1 MNVNNFV
8 VRPERRL
15 VEKYAQAES
24 WVVLGEAEVG
34 ELARKVS
41 GLPNELDPD
50 DEEAK
55 RFDLLLLNLQLAV
68 LNSEPAFAR
77 LSKQVIAIAGLLEE
91 QASIPMVQLQLAH
104 IQEIQSE
111 EWWKDVT
118 IHMLEQTRK
127 RLRALVKLIE
137 KQRRKPIYTDFE
149 DEMGVETAVE
159 LSEFSTA
166 DGFEKFRE
174 KARAFLRQHQDQIA
188 IHKLRLNEPLTA
200 LDLTDLER
208 VLAESGVAK
217 PEHLKR
223 VKTENQGLGLFARSL
238 IGLDREAATRALGG
252 FTKGKTLSANQI
264 EFVGLIVEHL
274 TAHGVMEAALLYE
287 APFTDLNP
295 QGPEGVFSAK
305 QVDELVGV
313 LEFVRDR
320 AIAQ

>member
-15 VEKYAQAES
+15 VEKYVQAES
-24 WVVLGEAEVG
+24 WAVLGEAEVG

-41 GLPNELDPD
+41 GLPNELDPE
-50 DEEAK
+50 DEQAK

-127 RLRALVKLIE
+127 RLRSLVKLIE

-149 DEMGVETAVE
+149 DELGAETAVE

-223 VKTENQGLGLFARSL
+223 VKTESQGLGLFVRSM
-238 IGLDREAATRALGG
+238 IGLDREAAKQALGG
-252 FTKGKTLSANQI
+252 FTKGKALGANQI
-264 EFVGLIVEHL
+264 EFVNLIVEHL

-287 APFTDLNP
+287 APFTYLNP

-320 AIAQ
+320 AIA